1 MDVDV
6 IVVGAGP
13 TGLMLAYEL
22 GLAGVRAVVLE
33 RDGSPDGR
41 SRAPGVQPRTAEVLD
56 ARGLLAPMLA
66 SAPVA
71 PSGGHFAALG
81 LDPGVTDSRHPW
93 LGLSQGTLEACL
105 GSRAG
110 ALGAAI
116 RRGCEVTGVS
126 PSVDGVTAAVA
137 GRPPVRGRYLVAA
150 DGAHSTVRKLLG
162 ADFPG
167 TPATYTAVTA
177 DVVLTPEAER
187 HLRPEAGT
195 FADHITRRGERWT
208 LLTPQGD
215 GTYRLVFGTDVD
227 RDLPV
232 TAGEVQ
238 AALAAV
244 HGPEVVLASV
254 RAATRFGDA
263 YRQLSAYRTGR
274 VLYAGDAA
282 HIHPPLG
289 GQGLNLG
296 VQDAFNLGWKLA
308 ATVRGWAPPGLL
320 DTYHSERH
328 PVAARVIGSVRAQDV
343 LMQAHRGEGIA
354 ALREIVA
361 ALLELP
367 DTRRYLTELVAGL
380 DVRYAMPGAPPHALL
395 GRRMPDLDLAGG
407 AGRVA
412 ALLHSGRGVLVG
424 FGGDPPDVP
433 GYAGRVDR
441 VAVTAPG
448 QPPAAAVLVRPDG
461 YVCWASDGGEA
472 GPGEALGHWF
482 GAPSR

>member
-1 MDVDV
+1 
-6 IVVGAGP
+6 
-13 TGLMLAYEL
+13 
-22 GLAGVRAVVLE
+22 
-33 RDGSPDGR
+33 
-41 SRAPGVQPRTAEVLD
+41 
-56 ARGLLAPMLA
+56 
-66 SAPVA
+66 
-71 PSGGHFAALG
+71 
-81 LDPGVTDSRHPW
+81 
-93 LGLSQGTLEACL
+93 
-105 GSRAG
+105 
-110 ALGAAI
+110 
-116 RRGCEVTGVS
+116 
-126 PSVDGVTAAVA
+126 
-137 GRPPVRGRYLVAA
+137 
-150 DGAHSTVRKLLG
+150 
-162 ADFPG
+162 
-167 TPATYTAVTA
+167 
-177 DVVLTPEAER
+177 
-187 HLRPEAGT
+187 
-195 FADHITRRGERWT
+195 
-208 LLTPQGD
+208 
-215 GTYRLVFGTDVD
+215 
-227 RDLPV
+227 
-232 TAGEVQ
+232 
-238 AALAAV
+238 
-244 HGPEVVLASV
+244 VLASV